1 MRYIR
6 SSEYLDVSY
15 DAPDRNVTCLI
26 RLRERSFQCVDKL
39 MHHKAV
45 EYIKAGCLFVPL
57 LLSFL
62 QARMTYIHFAPAPL
76 NHYQVHER
84 EIA

>member
-1 MRYIR
+1 MRYIC
-6 SSEYLDVSY
+6 SSEYLDVGY
-15 DAPDRNVTCLI
+15 DAPDRHVTCLI
-26 RLRERSFQCVDKL
+26 RLRERSFHCVDKL

-45 EYIKAGCLFVPL
+45 EYIKADCLFVPL
-57 LLSFL
+57 LWSFL
-62 QARMTYIHFAPAPL
+62 KALMTYIHFVPASL